1 MVGRRARLELQMQVA
16 VRKVM
21 QLVEEN
27 GAKFGIPP
35 NIGGTMTK
43 VANSNY
49 LRTMR
54 ISRRVTHIIDGSPL
68 EVLLTDS
75 EQTDGPRNSSQQS
88 LRIDLHE
95 AFEEPESSDY
105 VSTLMDPHEAFFQ

>member
-1 MVGRRARLELQMQVA
+1 MAISKIE
-16 VRKVM
+16 
-21 QLVEEN
+21 QLIQES
-27 GAKFGIPP
+27 GAKFDIPR

-54 ISRRVTHIIDGSPL
+54 VSRRVTHIIDGSPL

-75 EQTDGPRNSSQQS
+75 EQTGGPRNSSQQS
-88 LRIDLHE
+88 LLIDLHE
-95 AFEEPESSDY
+95 AIGEPESSDY